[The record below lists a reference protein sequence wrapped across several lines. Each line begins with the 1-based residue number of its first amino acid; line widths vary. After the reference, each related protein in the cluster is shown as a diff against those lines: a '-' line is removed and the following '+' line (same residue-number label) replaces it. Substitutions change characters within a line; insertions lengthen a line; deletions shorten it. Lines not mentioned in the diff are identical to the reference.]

1 LSPVLALL
9 IIVVATVLAV
19 VAMLLVRRGA
29 PEGSV
34 FEDGDRAAGAFG
46 VLATGFSV
54 LLGLIIF
61 LAFTSYDDSR
71 AGAEAEALAVSQ
83 QFETAQFLPADVRRE
98 LSDELV
104 CYARS
109 VVYEEW
115 PALEAGTQGENL
127 NPWAVALFRTLRT
140 TEAQANA
147 EQSAY
152 DQWLDHTAE
161 RDAARRDRIHGA
173 VGVIPGPLW
182 FVLLLIAVVIFGFM
196 LFFADSGE
204 RARAQAMLMGSVTAA
219 IAAMLLL
226 IQFLDDPYRDGLGGL
241 DPVAMERTL
250 LILEEE
256 REVTGETG
264 PLPCDADGRR
274 LPGAEL

>member
-1 LSPVLALL
+1 MSPVLALL
-9 IIVVATVLAV
+9 IIVVATALAV
-19 VAMLLVRRGA
+19 LAMLLARRGA

-71 AGAEAEALAVSQ
+71 QGAEAEALAVSQ

-115 PALEAGTQGENL
+115 PALEAGTQGESLNL
-127 NPWAVALFRTLRT
+127 WAVALFRTLKT
-140 TEAQANA
+140 TEPRASS

-161 RDAARRDRIHGA
+161 RDAARIDRIHGA

-182 FVLLLIAVVIFGFM
+182 FVLLLIAIVIFGFM

-204 RARAQAMLMGSVTAA
+204 RARAQAMLIGSVTAA
-219 IAAMLLL
+219 IVAMLLL
-226 IQFLDDPYRDGLGGL
+226 IQFLDDPYRDGPGSL
-241 DPVAMERTL
+241 DPAAMERTL
-250 LILEEE
+250 VILEEE

-274 LPGAEL
+274 LPGVEL